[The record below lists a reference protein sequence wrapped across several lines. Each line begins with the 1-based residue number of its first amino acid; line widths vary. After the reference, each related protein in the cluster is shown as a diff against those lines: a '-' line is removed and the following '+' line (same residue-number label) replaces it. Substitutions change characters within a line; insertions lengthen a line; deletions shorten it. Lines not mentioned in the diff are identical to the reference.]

1 MDDILARNS
10 WDVVVT
16 LMWMIIFLAVATI
29 IKSKSKFLRRHF
41 VPAALLAGFMGL
53 LLGPEVTNLIT
64 FDTSVLEKLVYHLSA
79 LGFIALT
86 LKTTKSNRNLVNFN
100 TGILTVLTYVFQA
113 ILGLVITLVFIYLDQ
128 AFNILPNLSE
138 MYPAFG
144 FLLPLG
150 FGQGPGAAFNG
161 GNSWTGFVNGGNIGL
176 TVAALGF
183 VWAFIGGVPLINLL
197 VKKFGLK
204 SHDIDIE
211 EMERREKEHQ
221 RISAASTPRTIYID
235 DVSLQLILIGIV
247 YFITFGFLSLV
258 EFSLQGA
265 GNFGQ
270 TLINLFWGFNFLFGI
285 IFALLAKLVLR
296 KIQDFGWIRLEL
308 TDNYLLSRIGET
320 SFDVMIVSGIS
331 AVSISALEGYFWPV
345 MVLTAVGGIATA
357 FFLFKYAPWVYKD
370 HVPEFIAVGYGTWTG
385 TITTGVALVREI
397 DPYGETP
404 VIEAIAVGSGYAA
417 PFGLPLFLI
426 PGMIVYGYLENLPWM
441 IWVTLGVLIVYYFF
455 LHTILHFT
463 RQK

>member
-1 MDDILARNS
+1 MNEILARNG

-16 LMWMIIFLAVATI
+16 LMMMILFLAVATI
-29 IKSKSKFLRRHF
+29 IKSRSKFLRRHF

-53 LLGPEVTNLIT
+53 VLGPEVINLIK
-64 FDTSVLEKLVYHLSA
+64 FDPSVLEKLVYHLSA
-79 LGFIALT
+79 IGFIALT
-86 LKTTKSNRNLVNFN
+86 LKTTKGNKNLVNFN
-100 TGILTVLTYVFQA
+100 TGVLTVLTYVFQA
-113 ILGLVITLVFIYLDQ
+113 IIGLVITIIFIFLDQ
-128 AFNILPNLSE
+128 SFDILPNLSE
-138 MYPAFG
+138 VYPAFG

-161 GNSWTGFVNGGNIGL
+161 GNSWAGFVNGGNIGL
-176 TVAALGF
+176 TVAAIGF
-183 VWAFIGGVPLINLL
+183 VWAFIGGVPLINML
-197 VKKFGLK
+197 VKNFGLK
-204 SHDIDIE
+204 SHQVDVE
-211 EMERREKEHQ
+211 EMERREKESQ
-221 RISAASTPRTIYID
+221 RTSAAATPRTIYID

-258 EFSLQGA
+258 EYGLRDA

-285 IFALLAKLVLR
+285 IFALLAKMVLK
-296 KIQDFGWIRLEL
+296 KIQQLGWIRLEL

-331 AVSISALEGYFWPV
+331 AVSISALEGYFLPV
-345 MVLTAVGGIATA
+345 MVLTAVGGILTA
-357 FFLFKYAPWVYKD
+357 VFLYKYAPWVYKD

-441 IWVTLGVLIVYYFF
+441 IYVTLGVLVVYYAF